1 MFWSDNNYYLIIF
14 VLVDNLRMS
23 SVVDM
28 WMVCNRPCDYT
39 WLSRGLVSPTVLFF
53 FGWIGLFDGL
63 VWTMGFSG
71 PCWARALLKWNETF
85 LIPKLRIQ
93 ILRQLNPGKQSKNP
107 IFGRKFKCSCCCV
120 VSFLFSSLIQT
131 ISHLEVFGVWVCE
144 GKMFSS

>member
-1 MFWSDNNYYLIIF
+1 MCGGKCNGFCHIVTNTEYISIFFFFSQMFWSDNNYYLIIF
-14 VLVDNLRMS
+14 VLVDNLRMP

-71 PCWARALLKWNETF
+71 PCWARALL
-85 LIPKLRIQ
+85 IPK
-93 ILRQLNPGKQSKNP
+93 
-107 IFGRKFKCSCCCV
+107 
-120 VSFLFSSLIQT
+120 
-131 ISHLEVFGVWVCE
+131 
-144 GKMFSS
+144 